1 MALTPLPDRPGAD
14 TSLAVVATEQDHTPS
29 AAAVSV
35 NYEHTLNL
43 AALLSH
49 HALSLVLTTYQAG
62 RVLTIG
68 STPAPDGGPQLQIGF
83 AHFPQAMGLAR
94 TPTGL
99 AIGSRDAIWTL
110 PASRDIA
117 PRLKPENTRDIAFL
131 ARSSHHSGPIMGH
144 DLAWCDNQLCG
155 VNTLFNCLCTFE
167 APWSFGTR
175 WHPSFI
181 SAITPAD
188 RCHLNGLAVAVNG
201 TSPAFV
207 TALGSSDQENGWR
220 EHKRDGGCLID
231 VASGELLLGG
241 LSMPHS
247 PRLHNGQLYLLDS
260 GHGQLLRVDPRTGSR
275 TTICE
280 LPGFTHG
287 LDCFGDLAV
296 IGLSRIRET
305 AVFGG
310 LPLQERNEQL
320 RCGVALV
327 ELSTGNRIAH
337 LWFNSGVEEI
347 FALACLPGY
356 RNPALIGPDPTIDA
370 SQTVWMVP
378 ATPSAKTTQ
387 ASNIP
392 SSNTQPL
399 RPG

>member
-1 MALTPLPDRPGAD
+1 M
-14 TSLAVVATEQDHTPS
+14 PS
-29 AAAVSV
+29 APAVPV
-35 NYEHTLNL
+35 NYEHSLNF

-68 STPAPDGGPQLQIGF
+68 TTPTPDGGPQLQIGF

-99 AIGSRDAIWTL
+99 AVGSRDAIWTL
-110 PASRDIA
+110 PASREIA
-117 PRLKPENTRDIAFL
+117 PRLKPENSHDIAFL

-144 DLAWCDNQLCG
+144 DLAWCGDQLWG

-167 APWSFGTR
+167 APWSFVPR
-175 WHPSFI
+175 WHPPFI
-181 SAITPAD
+181 SAITPGD
-188 RCHLNGLAVAVNG
+188 RCHLNGLAVAENG
-201 TSPAFV
+201 TSPAYV
-207 TALGSSDQENGWR
+207 TALGSSDEENGWR
-220 EHKRDGGCLID
+220 EHKRQGGCLID
-231 VASGELLLGG
+231 LASGELLLRG

-260 GHGQLLRVDPRTGSR
+260 GHGQLLRVDPRTGSP

-280 LPGFTHG
+280 LPGFTRG
-287 LDCFGDLAV
+287 LECFGDLALV
-296 IGLSRIRET
+296 GLSRIRET

-320 RCGVALV
+320 RCGVAIV
-327 ELSTGNRIAH
+327 QLSTGNRIAH

-347 FALACLPGY
+347 FAIACLPGY
-356 RNPALIGPDPTIDA
+356 RNPALIGPDPSTDA

-378 ATPSAKTTQ
+378 ATASSNTTQ
-387 ASNIP
+387 AN
-392 SSNTQPL
+392 NTQQP